1 MQLQSPAFDN
11 DKYLE
16 AQKSEILK
24 RVNASKDRLYL
35 EFGGKLI
42 NDSHAARVLPGYDPN
57 VKIRLLKELSDDA
70 DIIICI
76 HATDIAE
83 HKMRG
88 DLGITYDKD
97 ALRLIDDLR
106 SRGIDVTGVVITRFK
121 GEAAAIAF
129 QKRLER
135 NGIPVYLHAGIE
147 GYPMDVDHVVSDSGF
162 GANPYIKVS
171 RRLVVVTGPG
181 PNSGKM
187 GTCLS
192 QMYHDYK
199 RGTVAHYAKFETF
212 PVWNLPLNHP
222 VNLAYEAATADLRD
236 MNAMD
241 FFHFDAY
248 GKTTVNYN
256 RDLQAFPLLRTVLQ
270 RIAGAECWY
279 KSPTDMGVNCV
290 AQGIIDDAAVREA
303 ANREIVRRYFQTFAD
318 YKLNRANAMTISRMQ
333 EVCAKANLNPEARD
347 VVVASRKAAEDCRE
361 AGKGNKGIF
370 CGAAIK
376 LDDGTIITGKN
387 SPLMHAA
394 SSMVINAIKRLAGIP
409 DDHKLL
415 LPEILESVANFKDSL
430 GALRSP
436 GLDVSEVLIVLV
448 VSANTDASAKHALE
462 CLNGLRNCDMHLTHI
477 PSAGD
482 EAGLRRLGCSFTY
495 DPLPPTKN
503 LFM

>member
-1 MQLQSPAFDN
+1 MQPKQPAFDN
-11 DKYLE
+11 DKYLQ

-76 HATDIAE
+76 HAADIAE

-97 ALRLIDDLR
+97 ALRIIDDLR
-106 SRGIDVTGVVITRFK
+106 SRGIDVTSVVITRFK
-121 GEAAAIAF
+121 GEPAAVAF
-129 QKRLER
+129 QKRLEK

-147 GYPMDVDHVVSDSGF
+147 GYPMDVDHVVSDAGF

-241 FFHFDAY
+241 FFHF
-248 GKTTVNYN
+248 
-256 RDLQAFPLLRTVLQ
+256 
-270 RIAGAECWY
+270 
-279 KSPTDMGVNCV
+279 
-290 AQGIIDDAAVREA
+290 
-303 ANREIVRRYFQTFAD
+303 
-318 YKLNRANAMTISRMQ
+318 
-333 EVCAKANLNPEARD
+333 
-347 VVVASRKAAEDCRE
+347 
-361 AGKGNKGIF
+361 
-370 CGAAIK
+370 
-376 LDDGTIITGKN
+376 
-387 SPLMHAA
+387 
-394 SSMVINAIKRLAGIP
+394 
-409 DDHKLL
+409 
-415 LPEILESVANFKDSL
+415 
-430 GALRSP
+430 
-436 GLDVSEVLIVLV
+436 
-448 VSANTDASAKHALE
+448 
-462 CLNGLRNCDMHLTHI
+462 
-477 PSAGD
+477 
-482 EAGLRRLGCSFTY
+482 
-495 DPLPPTKN
+495 
-503 LFM
+503 